1 MNTGLVGHIVVLADA
16 VPLLK
21 ALETRLKVVLD
32 VDLGQLLGHVAVDVA
47 DHLAARLL
55 GVQNVGNRLFT
66 VVEVVQIF
74 IQHTAAVLEQTLLEK
89 AHIGLGVSLV
99 IGDQLGHNLLS
110 VHLDALEVGQMVQ
123 TVAFAVNAGRI
134 HAVQV
139 GKLVQHAA
147 RCVADTVGEIISH
160 IAQCLRNHACRI
172 GKVKYLDA
180 RLCQLLDQ
188 LAVFSQRRNRAH
200 GKRNA
205 GSAGRFLTENTQ
217 IKCQPLIA
225 HASRVAA
232 DTDGRDDVIRIGYRL
247 FRTGGQ
253 RELHGRAQHTRNVR
267 RQTAVDAELF
277 RIVIHKYQLIDVQLL
292 RTLCNALCEEHGAYT
307 AAADYR

>member
-1 MNTGLVGHIVVLADA
+1 M
-16 VPLLK
+16 
-21 ALETRLKVVLD
+21 
-32 VDLGQLLGHVAVDVA
+32 AVDVA

-55 GVQNVGNRLFT
+55 GIQNVGNCLFT

-89 AHIGLGVSLV
+89 AHIGFGVSLV

-110 VHLDALEVGQMVQ
+110 VHLDALEVGQMIQ
-123 TVAFAVNAGRI
+123 TVALAVNAGRI

-147 RCVADTVGEIISH
+147 RCVADTVGEVVAH
-160 IAQCLRNHACRI
+160 IAQRLRNHACRI
-172 GKVKYLDA
+172 GEVEYLDA

-188 LAVFSQRRNRAH
+188 LAVLSQRRNRAH
-200 GKRNA
+200 GERNA
-205 GSAGRFLTENTQ
+205 GRTRGLLTENTQ
-217 IKCQPLIA
+217 IKRQPFIA
-225 HASRVAA
+225 HAGRIAA

-247 FRTGGQ
+247 LRTGGQ
-253 RELHGRAQHTRNVR
+253 RELHGRAQHTRNVC

-277 RIVIHKYQLIDVQLL
+277 RIVIHKYQLVDMQLL
-292 RTLCNALCEEHGAYT
+292 RTLCNTLCEEHGAYT

>member
-1 MNTGLVGHIVVLADA
+1 
-16 VPLLK
+16 
-21 ALETRLKVVLD
+21 
-32 VDLGQLLGHVAVDVA
+32 
-47 DHLAARLL
+47 
-55 GVQNVGNRLFT
+55 
-66 VVEVVQIF
+66 
-74 IQHTAAVLEQTLLEK
+74 
-89 AHIGLGVSLV
+89 
-99 IGDQLGHNLLS
+99 
-110 VHLDALEVGQMVQ
+110 MVQ

-147 RCVADTVGEIISH
+147 RCVADTVGEVVAH

-172 GKVKYLDA
+172 GEVKYLDA
-180 RLCQLLDQ
+180 RLCQLFDQ

-205 GSAGRFLTENTQ
+205 GRTCGLLTENAQ

-225 HASRVAA
+225 HAGRIAA

-247 FRTGGQ
+247 LRTGGQ
-253 RELHGRAQHTRNVR
+253 RELHCRAQHARNMR